1 MALLINSLSATEF
14 ISINEDIVYDKEIAI
29 KEIIDTVSCVE
40 EKSKKLSIE
49 KVSVREALECL
60 TLFQDFTS
68 QNDLDVDASFV

>member
-1 MALLINSLSATEF
+1 MEEESEELS
-14 ISINEDIVYDKEIAI
+14 V
-29 KEIIDTVSCVE
+29 
-40 EKSKKLSIE
+40 E